1 MRKEDLI
8 QTELLEDVEDQVL
21 DAMNVTHLL
30 IEELRAN
37 EDDEHIIRSVSVI
50 EKILMQ
56 AVEGFKE
63 LREQKAVEE

>member
-56 AVEGFKE
+56 AVKGFKE
-63 LREQKAVEE
+63 LEEKKVVEE

>member
-1 MRKEDLI
+1 MNKERIEAD
-8 QTELLEDVEDQVL
+8 LLEDVEDQVL

>member
-50 EKILMQ
+50 EKILMK

-63 LREQKAVEE
+63 LEEKKVVEE

>member
-37 EDDEHIIRSVSVI
+37 EDDEHIIRSVSII

-56 AVEGFKE
+56 AVEKFKE

>member
-56 AVEGFKE
+56 AVEGFKK